1 MKKSLVISEH
11 DSIAAILENDRVV
24 EFFVNRGELLLG
36 DIYSATVDNILP
48 GIDAAFVNLGKDKM
62 GFLHAND
69 VPGQGPLKE
78 RLVPKQKLLVQIT
91 KEPTG
96 HKGPR
101 VSTAISLP
109 GRFLV
114 LVPEERGVSISRRI
128 SEARERAR
136 LKSVVNL
143 MKPPGVGLIIRTE
156 AKGQG
161 ENELFEDFEQLWDRW
176 QTVVS
181 EGEGSIGPTLIY
193 RDQDLL
199 YRVIR
204 DAYSNDVSEIIC
216 DTADGQR
223 RAQEYLQGWA
233 GRTTKVMYHSGDD
246 NLLVSKGVDKEIEAA
261 LSDRVEMPSGGHLNI
276 QPTEALTVIDVNS
289 GRFTSSRTQAETVRR
304 TNLEAAQEIAR
315 QLRLRNIGGMV
326 IVDFIDMD
334 SRKDQ
339 QQVLEV
345 FQRVLEEDRAKPQCG
360 QLSDL
365 GLVELTRRRQGQSL
379 RELFT
384 VHCNSCGGLGV
395 IPTLEIGSRVI
406 TFKAREEEKRGAN
419 RRPLRQQGT
428 VLRAATAH
436 NGRIMPTMDEEIGEG
451 FEDVPEDILDQ
462 MPDDLLHDPSR
473 RELKGSTNRGFND
486 LEGEDEEGDEL
497 SFEVQQQQSKITS
510 AQKRTLFE
518 ETFSDEDDEEEDP
531 KLSADLVENISA
543 VNEVYEDMGTRSR
556 GSFPPAEHELGQ
568 ETTEVTPAL
577 AAAVAAV
584 VTAAIELVQEESAE
598 PLVVVETQVEQE
610 AEEELVSFASSSPFQ
625 TEYDPVTGVYRL
637 KARSTEPEGSS
648 RSGDH
653 QHTASESHESYAHR
667 QEAAVDAAPV
677 EHHQQGEQL
686 NLFAGGSSQETQH
699 ENQSAPVFEH
709 HGNDHGAAQERP
721 SDNVPL
727 EQHHTTHGATE
738 HEQVHTHDHSDEHG
752 HEHSHDHSHDHGH
765 EQAHEQGH
773 EQVHVQVQEQEHF
786 GNEEN
791 SETEKDHSETT
802 EQETYSGFRDQ

>member
-1 MKKSLVISEH
+1 MKKSLVISEQ

-36 DIYSATVDNILP
+36 DIYSATVENILP

-69 VPGQGPLKE
+69 VPGHGNLKE

-143 MKPPGVGLIIRTE
+143 MKPPGIGLIIRTE

-161 ENELFEDFEQLWDRW
+161 EGELFDDFEQLWDRW

-181 EGEGSIGPTLIY
+181 EGEASIGPTLIY

-199 YRVIR
+199 FRVIR
-204 DAYSNDVSEIIC
+204 DAYSHDVVEIIC
-216 DTADGQR
+216 DTADGQK

-233 GRTTKVMYHSGDD
+233 GKQTRVTFHTGDD
-246 NLLVSKGVDKEIEAA
+246 SLLVAKGIDEEIESA
-261 LSDRVEMPSGGHLNI
+261 LSDRVSLPSGGHLNI

-289 GRFTSSRTQAETVRR
+289 GKFTSSRTQAETVRR
-304 TNLEAAQEIAR
+304 TNLEAAQEISR

-345 FQRVLEEDRAKPQCG
+345 FQRVLEEDRAKPQIG

-384 VHCNSCGGLGV
+384 VHCPSCAGLGV
-395 IPTLEIGSRVI
+395 VPTLELGPADHRRVI
-406 TFKAREEEKRGAN
+406 SFKSKEEEQRGRM
-419 RRPLRQQGT
+419 RRPSGRQGGG
-428 VLRAATAH
+428 VLRAASATG
-436 NGRIMPTMDEEIGEG
+436 GRIVPTI
-451 FEDVPEDILDQ
+451 
-462 MPDDLLHDPSR
+462 
-473 RELKGSTNRGFND
+473 
-486 LEGEDEEGDEL
+486 
-497 SFEVQQQQSKITS
+497 
-510 AQKRTLFE
+510 
-518 ETFSDEDDEEEDP
+518 EEE
-531 KLSADLVENISA
+531 
-543 VNEVYEDMGTRSR
+543 
-556 GSFPPAEHELGQ
+556 H
-568 ETTEVTPAL
+568 
-577 AAAVAAV
+577 
-584 VTAAIELVQEESAE
+584 
-598 PLVVVETQVEQE
+598 
-610 AEEELVSFASSSPFQ
+610 
-625 TEYDPVTGVYRL
+625 
-637 KARSTEPEGSS
+637 PE
-648 RSGDH
+648 
-653 QHTASESHESYAHR
+653 
-667 QEAAVDAAPV
+667 
-677 EHHQQGEQL
+677 
-686 NLFAGGSSQETQH
+686 
-699 ENQSAPVFEH
+699 
-709 HGNDHGAAQERP
+709 
-721 SDNVPL
+721 
-727 EQHHTTHGATE
+727 
-738 HEQVHTHDHSDEHG
+738 
-752 HEHSHDHSHDHGH
+752 
-765 EQAHEQGH
+765 
-773 EQVHVQVQEQEHF
+773 
-786 GNEEN
+786 
-791 SETEKDHSETT
+791 
-802 EQETYSGFRDQ
+802 

>member
-11 DSIAAILENDRVV
+11 DSIAGILENDRVV

-36 DIYSATVDNILP
+36 DIYSATVENILP

-69 VPGQGPLKE
+69 VPGQGALKE

-143 MKPPGVGLIIRTE
+143 MKPPGIGLIIRTE

-161 ENELFEDFEQLWDRW
+161 EGELFEDFEQLWDRW

-181 EGEGSIGPTLIY
+181 EGEASIGPTLIY

-199 YRVIR
+199 FRVIR

-216 DTADGQR
+216 DTADGQK

-233 GRTTKVMYHSGDD
+233 GKTTKVTFHSGEDS
-246 NLLVSKGVDKEIEAA
+246 LLVNKGIDREIEAA
-261 LSDRVEMPSGGHLNI
+261 LSDRTELPSGGHLNI

-304 TNLEAAQEIAR
+304 TNLEAAQEIPR

-345 FQRVLEEDRAKPQCG
+345 FQRVLEEDRAKPQVG

-384 VHCNSCGGLGV
+384 SHCHSCSGMGV
-395 IPTLEIGSRVI
+395 IPNLELGSG
-406 TFKAREEEKRGAN
+406 EN
-419 RRPLRQQGT
+419 RRIISFKTRDEEAAARSRGRKGGQAARQAGGMLRS
-428 VLRAATAH
+428 ATAS
-436 NGRIMPTMDEEIGEG
+436 NGRVMPTVGDHDSHSHSSHSLHDAHDLHDVHDDEDLLAG
-451 FEDVPEDILDQ
+451 VPEDILAQ
-462 MPDDLLHDPSR
+462 MPDDLLEAPV
-473 RELKGSTNRGFND
+473 KVTGGKFGTY
-486 LEGEDEEGDEL
+486 
-497 SFEVQQQQSKITS
+497 SKS
-510 AQKRTLFE
+510 H
-518 ETFSDEDDEEEDP
+518 DEDDENEGDEPHQPEVRKSALEQLGIRRDAYAGKASMHDADSFEDDSEENP
-531 KLSADLVENISA
+531 LSRKLSQNISA
-543 VNEVYEDMGTRSR
+543 VAQVVQDMDSRARSGES
-556 GSFPPAEHELGQ
+556 GSAFSKP
-568 ETTEVTPAL
+568 
-577 AAAVAAV
+577 AAARFEVSHSDEHDARAHAHHEK
-584 VTAAIELVQEESAE
+584 TESHDH
-598 PLVVVETQVEQE
+598 VEQE
-610 AEEELVSFASSSPFQ
+610 QQVEHVQHRDHENGDDVHEQKHEVHHHTDDDDSKTDADDVADEVPFEVNDPFE
-625 TEYDPVTGVYRL
+625 TEYDPATGVYRL
-637 KARSTEPEGSS
+637 KVKAAPV
-648 RSGDH
+648 
-653 QHTASESHESYAHR
+653 ESHESHAQAESPADDE
-667 QEAAVDAAPV
+667 QEVGSSHQSWSGQQLTIPVYEGNEHSEGGDESEPVVGHSPGIGEHDENQDAESESEV
-677 EHHQQGEQL
+677 EH
-686 NLFAGGSSQETQH
+686 QEV
-699 ENQSAPVFEH
+699 VFNH
-709 HGNDHGAAQERP
+709 HDA
-721 SDNVPL
+721 S
-727 EQHHTTHGATE
+727 
-738 HEQVHTHDHSDEHG
+738 
-752 HEHSHDHSHDHGH
+752 
-765 EQAHEQGH
+765 
-773 EQVHVQVQEQEHF
+773 
-786 GNEEN
+786 
-791 SETEKDHSETT
+791 
-802 EQETYSGFRDQ
+802 

>member
-11 DSIAAILENDRVV
+11 DSIAAVLENEKVV

-36 DIYSATVDNILP
+36 DIYSATVENILP

-136 LKSVVNL
+136 LKSTVNL
-143 MKPPGVGLIIRTE
+143 MKPPGIGLIIRTE

-181 EGEGSIGPTLIY
+181 EGEASIGPTLIY

-199 YRVIR
+199 FRVIR
-204 DAYSNDVSEIIC
+204 DAYSHEVSDIIC
-216 DTADGQR
+216 DTADGQH

-233 GRTTKVMYHSGDD
+233 SKTTKVSFYSGDESI
-246 NLLVSKGVDKEIEAA
+246 LVAKGIDKEIEAA
-261 LSDRVEMPSGGHLNI
+261 LSDRVELPSGGHLVI

-304 TNLEAAQEIAR
+304 TNLEASQEIAR

-334 SRKDQ
+334 SRRDQ

-384 VHCNSCGGLGV
+384 VHCSSCVGV
-395 IPTLEIGSRVI
+395 GVVPTLELGHADNKRVI
-406 TFKAREEEKRGAN
+406 SFKSRDEEAARMRGN
-419 RRPLRQQGT
+419 RRGGLKQQSG
-428 VLRAATAH
+428 VLRAATAS
-436 NGRIMPTMDEEIGEG
+436 NGRIMPTVEAEPEEDALAFVPEEI
-451 FEDVPEDILDQ
+451 LAQ
-462 MPDDLLHDPSR
+462 MPDDLLQGKDHSEQFKKYAAHDDEDEVDESDEVVATAYPKRENFAPERPFFTAHDPLDTEDSELETSLSKSISEVEEVFQDMGSR
-473 RELKGSTNRGFND
+473 KTSAPHTV
-486 LEGEDEEGDEL
+486 
-497 SFEVQQQQSKITS
+497 SFEV
-510 AQKRTLFE
+510 LE
-518 ETFSDEDDEEEDP
+518 EEPPEVEADIEDVVVISHQLVEQSDEEPE
-531 KLSADLVENISA
+531 
-543 VNEVYEDMGTRSR
+543 
-556 GSFPPAEHELGQ
+556 AEI
-568 ETTEVTPAL
+568 TEAEK
-577 AAAVAAV
+577 VAAPEV
-584 VTAAIELVQEESAE
+584 ESPYETEL
-598 PLVVVETQVEQE
+598 
-610 AEEELVSFASSSPFQ
+610 
-625 TEYDPVTGVYRL
+625 DPVTGVYRL
-637 KARSTEPEGSS
+637 KVKAPVSASLGEYNEG
-648 RSGDH
+648 H
-653 QHTASESHESYAHR
+653 AHTADHTTDQMISHVAQEFAGTSHEQSEWQNR
-667 QEAAVDAAPV
+667 QLTIPV
-677 EHHQQGEQL
+677 YGQPEQ
-686 NLFAGGSSQETQH
+686 
-699 ENQSAPVFEH
+699 
-709 HGNDHGAAQERP
+709 
-721 SDNVPL
+721 
-727 EQHHTTHGATE
+727 
-738 HEQVHTHDHSDEHG
+738 HG
-752 HEHSHDHSHDHGH
+752 HEHGHQEDRAHDETTANHDHQQHDHQHHGGH
-765 EQAHEQGH
+765 EHSEHDQSQTNEQAHQH
-773 EQVHVQVQEQEHF
+773 DLA
-786 GNEEN
+786 
-791 SETEKDHSETT
+791 SESQDQSSSTT
-802 EQETYSGFRDQ
+802 EDEEKEREHSSHGSWNS

>member
-1 MKKSLVISEH
+1 MKKSLVIAEQ
-11 DSIAAILENDRVV
+11 DNIGAILENERVV

-36 DIYSATVDNILP
+36 DIYTASVENILP

-161 ENELFEDFEQLWDRW
+161 ENELFEDFEALWDRW

-181 EGEGSIGPTLIY
+181 EGEASIGPTLIY

-204 DAYSNDVSEIIC
+204 DAYSHDVVEIIV
-216 DTADGQR
+216 DSQDGQR
-223 RAQEYLQGWA
+223 RAQEYLSGWA
-233 GRTTKVMYHSGDD
+233 GRQTKISCHQGEES
-246 NLLVSKGVDKEIEAA
+246 LLVAKGVDREIEAA
-261 LSDRVEMPSGGHLNI
+261 LSDRVELPSGGHLNI

-289 GRFTSSRTQAETVRR
+289 GKFTSSRTQAETVRR
-304 TNLEAAQEIAR
+304 TNLEAAQEISR

-345 FQRVLEEDRAKPQCG
+345 FQRTLEEDRAKPQVG

-384 VHCNSCGGLGV
+384 IACQSCSGLGV
-395 IPTLEIGSRVI
+395 VPTLELGSAEHRRVI
-406 TFKAREEEKRGAN
+406 TFKSREEETLGKGRNLSRKGSKQPAA
-419 RRPLRQQGT
+419 
-428 VLRAATAH
+428 VLRAATAI
-436 NGRIMPTMDEEIGEG
+436 NGRIVPTV
-451 FEDVPEDILDQ
+451 EDVPDFDEGLSPIPEHILEQ
-462 MPDDLLHDPSR
+462 MPDELLNGTAASSVKRPGFIDDR
-473 RELKGSTNRGFND
+473 TN
-486 LEGEDEEGDEL
+486 GESDAEAADSEDEL
-497 SFEVQQQQSKITS
+497 SFEPSSEDFAEQQYRQEKSFAES
-510 AQKRTLFE
+510 PESRRL
-518 ETFSDEDDEEEDP
+518 EDLAESVSQIDEE
-531 KLSADLVENISA
+531 L
-543 VNEVYEDMGTRSR
+543 R
-556 GSFPPAEHELGQ
+556 GMDS
-568 ETTEVTPAL
+568 TS
-577 AAAVAAV
+577 
-584 VTAAIELVQEESAE
+584 VQENGLELEAVSDKQPRPESAANHE
-598 PLVVVETQVEQE
+598 FVSTPGNSTKLPDTWAESQKE
-610 AEEELVSFASSSPFQ
+610 AENTFL
-625 TEYDPVTGVYRL
+625 TEIDPVTGIYRL
-637 KARSTEPEGSS
+637 KNRVPVTDAKEDSQPPAFETEQASSFENQTDDLGQTEFPEDKAVRQEQEKTEEDDKSQHQTWSTDSSGETEKANSEFNEEDAVIVLPVRQEP
-648 RSGDH
+648 D
-653 QHTASESHESYAHR
+653 SHES
-667 QEAAVDAAPV
+667 
-677 EHHQQGEQL
+677 
-686 NLFAGGSSQETQH
+686 
-699 ENQSAPVFEH
+699 
-709 HGNDHGAAQERP
+709 
-721 SDNVPL
+721 
-727 EQHHTTHGATE
+727 
-738 HEQVHTHDHSDEHG
+738 DEHYQQLKL
-752 HEHSHDHSHDHGH
+752 SPVSDPDK
-765 EQAHEQGH
+765 EQ
-773 EQVHVQVQEQEHF
+773 
-786 GNEEN
+786 
-791 SETEKDHSETT
+791 D
-802 EQETYSGFRDQ
+802 

>member
-1 MKKSLVISEH
+1 MKKSLVISEQ
-11 DSIAAILENDRVV
+11 DNIAAILENDKAV
-24 EFFVNRGELLLG
+24 EFLVNRGELLLG
-36 DIYSATVDNILP
+36 DIYTASVENILP

-128 SEARERAR
+128 SETRERSR

-181 EGEGSIGPTLIY
+181 DGEASIGPTLIY

-204 DAYSNDVSEIIC
+204 DAYSHDVVEILV
-216 DTADGQR
+216 DTVDGQK
-223 RAQEYLQGWA
+223 RAQEYLSGWA
-233 GRTTKVMYHSGDD
+233 SKQTKINLHIGEES
-246 NLLVSKGVDKEIEAA
+246 LLVSKGIDREIEAA
-261 LSDRVEMPSGGHLNI
+261 LSDRVELPSGGHLNI
-276 QPTEALTVIDVNS
+276 EPTEALTVIDVNS

-304 TNLEAAQEIAR
+304 TNLEAAQEISR

-345 FQRVLEEDRAKPQCG
+345 FQRTLEEDRAKPQVG

-384 VHCNSCGGLGV
+384 VHCQSCAGLGFM
-395 IPTLEIGSRVI
+395 PTLELGTPDNRKVI
-406 TFKAREEEKRGAN
+406 SLKGKEADPLARGAN
-419 RRPLRQQGT
+419 RHAQRRMPKPAGT
-428 VLRAATAH
+428 VMRAATAI
-436 NGRIMPTMDEEIGEG
+436 NGRVMPTMDDIQDFEETLAAL
-451 FEDVPEDILDQ
+451 PEHILEQ
-462 MPDDLLHDPSR
+462 MPDDLLADKVPGKRSFSHD
-473 RELKGSTNRGFND
+473 D
-486 LEGEDEEGDEL
+486 EGDLTEHENEHEEEL
-497 SFEVQQQQSKITS
+497 SFQPKAQSPNAQIDDFEDESEESSTKLSDDLSENIRDVAKVFDEFDQSESRFGSRPQTS
-510 AQKRTLFE
+510 LYSAPSYEAPASLPDPTPVYDEETESAVFE
-518 ETFSDEDDEEEDP
+518 E
-531 KLSADLVENISA
+531 
-543 VNEVYEDMGTRSR
+543 
-556 GSFPPAEHELGQ
+556 EHGESG
-568 ETTEVTPAL
+568 
-577 AAAVAAV
+577 
-584 VTAAIELVQEESAE
+584 AI
-598 PLVVVETQVEQE
+598 
-610 AEEELVSFASSSPFQ
+610 AEEHNYEEAAPPLPEPESPFE
-625 TEYDPVTGVYRL
+625 TEIDPVTGVYRL
-637 KARSTEPEGSS
+637 KAKTAGEEEHHHGESSPHNETAQEGTRYDAGFPSLEDKLEAARSIFQSTYSGEIAHEG
-648 RSGDH
+648 GH
-653 QHTASESHESYAHR
+653 ETHEQSHE
-667 QEAAVDAAPV
+667 
-677 EHHQQGEQL
+677 
-686 NLFAGGSSQETQH
+686 
-699 ENQSAPVFEH
+699 
-709 HGNDHGAAQERP
+709 HG
-721 SDNVPL
+721 
-727 EQHHTTHGATE
+727 
-738 HEQVHTHDHSDEHG
+738 G
-752 HEHSHDHSHDHGH
+752 HEHSHEQTHEHGGHENSHEHSDEHSHEHGAEHGH
-765 EQAHEQGH
+765 QHDNQSFPFESSADDANKEEGEQFHQLKLP
-773 EQVHVQVQEQEHF
+773 
-786 GNEEN
+786 
-791 SETEKDHSETT
+791 T
-802 EQETYSGFRDQ
+802 SGEDS

>member
-1 MKKSLVISEH
+1 MKKSLVIAEQ
-11 DSIAAILENDRVV
+11 DNIGAILENERVV

-36 DIYSATVDNILP
+36 DIYTATVENILP

-181 EGEGSIGPTLIY
+181 DGEASIGPTLIY

-204 DAYSNDVSEIIC
+204 DAYSHDVVEIIV
-216 DTADGQR
+216 DTQDGQT
-223 RAQEYLQGWA
+223 RAQEYLAGWA
-233 GRTTKVMYHSGDD
+233 GRQTKISCHQGEDS
-246 NLLVSKGVDKEIEAA
+246 LLVAKGIDREIEAA
-261 LSDRVEMPSGGHLNI
+261 LSDRVELPSGGHLNI
-276 QPTEALTVIDVNS
+276 EPTEALTVIDVNS
-289 GRFTSSRTQAETVRR
+289 GKFTSSRTQAETVRR
-304 TNLEAAQEIAR
+304 TNLEAAQEISR

-345 FQRVLEEDRAKPQCG
+345 FQRTLEEDRAKPQVG

-384 VHCNSCGGLGV
+384 IACQACSGLGV
-395 IPTLEIGSRVI
+395 VPTLEIGPQEHRRVI
-406 TFKAREEEKRGAN
+406 TFKSREEEGTGKGRNLSRKGAK
-419 RRPLRQQGT
+419 QQAA
-428 VLRAATAH
+428 VLRAATAI
-436 NGRIMPTMDEEIGEG
+436 NGRIVPTVEDSPEYDEGLAPI
-451 FEDVPEDILDQ
+451 PEHILEQ
-462 MPDDLLHDPSR
+462 MPDELLNGTAASSKRGAFIDDR
-473 RELKGSTNRGFND
+473 TN
-486 LEGEDEEGDEL
+486 GETDSEAGDSEEEL
-497 SFEVQQQQSKITS
+497 SFEPNVGAYSLGGLEQEKAFSDNPDANKFEDLAHSVSQIDQELREIASTS
-510 AQKRTLFE
+510 AD
-518 ETFSDEDDEEEDP
+518 TFDNAPEKIYSPQDLRSDFSSQEPEIEAMPDAASGEDP
-531 KLSADLVENISA
+531 IWSEAKIPD
-543 VNEVYEDMGTRSR
+543 
-556 GSFPPAEHELGQ
+556 
-568 ETTEVTPAL
+568 
-577 AAAVAAV
+577 
-584 VTAAIELVQEESAE
+584 
-598 PLVVVETQVEQE
+598 E
-610 AEEELVSFASSSPFQ
+610 AESPFE
-625 TEYDPVTGVYRL
+625 TEIDPVTGIYRL
-637 KARSTEPEGSS
+637 KAKI
-648 RSGDH
+648 SGADGKTQSH
-653 QHTASESHESYAHR
+653 QNEHDEQLDLDTTASHIDDYASSQDESKQQGNNSADEVQSRDSWHADEDQSQNDSSSKPTQTESGESDESY
-667 QEAAVDAAPV
+667 QQLKFSSVND
-677 EHHQQGEQL
+677 QGE
-686 NLFAGGSSQETQH
+686 
-699 ENQSAPVFEH
+699 
-709 HGNDHGAAQERP
+709 
-721 SDNVPL
+721 
-727 EQHHTTHGATE
+727 EQ
-738 HEQVHTHDHSDEHG
+738 
-752 HEHSHDHSHDHGH
+752 
-765 EQAHEQGH
+765 
-773 EQVHVQVQEQEHF
+773 
-786 GNEEN
+786 N
-791 SETEKDHSETT
+791 
-802 EQETYSGFRDQ
+802 

>member
-11 DSIAAILENDRVV
+11 DSIAAILENERVV

-36 DIYSATVDNILP
+36 DIYSATVENILP

-69 VPGQGPLKE
+69 VPGQGLLKE

-161 ENELFEDFEQLWDRW
+161 EGELFEDFEQLWDRW

-181 EGEGSIGPTLIY
+181 EGEASIGPTLIY

-216 DTADGQR
+216 DSPDGQK

-233 GRTTKVMYHSGDD
+233 GRTTRVTHHVGEES
-246 NLLVSKGVDKEIEAA
+246 LLVSKGVDKEIEAA
-261 LSDRVEMPSGGHLNI
+261 LSDRVELPSGGHLNI

-304 TNLEAAQEIAR
+304 TNVEAAQEIPR

-345 FQRVLEEDRAKPQCG
+345 FQRVLEEDRAKPQVG

-384 VHCNSCGGLGV
+384 VHCTGCSGLGV
-395 IPTLEIGSRVI
+395 VPTLEIGTAENRRVI
-406 TFKAREEEKRGAN
+406 SFKSQEEAAKQRSN
-419 RRPLRQQGT
+419 RRPLRQQNSGGQ
-428 VLRAATAH
+428 LRAATAH
-436 NGRIMPTMDEEIGEG
+436 NGRIMPTVEEVDVEE
-451 FEDVPEDILDQ
+451 FSDVPEEILDQ
-462 MPDDLLHDPSR
+462 MPDDLIMDPAS
-473 RELKGSTNRGFND
+473 RELKGGVKRAPYPNEVESDDDEDNDHLTFDVQNEDFAPKTN
-486 LEGEDEEGDEL
+486 
-497 SFEVQQQQSKITS
+497 
-510 AQKRTLFE
+510 LFE
-518 ETFSDEDDEEEDP
+518 ENYSDDDDEDDEA
-531 KLSADLVENISA
+531 LTSGLTENITA
-543 VNEVYEDMGTRSR
+543 VEHVFNDMGSR
-556 GSFPPAEHELGQ
+556 TKPEQPAEHAVAV
-568 ETTEVTPAL
+568 EVL
-577 AAAVAAV
+577 EVSSHGAAAEN
-584 VTAAIELVQEESAE
+584 AIVIDRNEIETSDESVSQTDKE
-598 PLVVVETQVEQE
+598 PDVEVEV
-610 AEEELVSFASSSPFQ
+610 EEELVSFASSPFE
-625 TEYDPVTGVYRL
+625 TEYDPVTGIYRL
-637 KARSTEPEGSS
+637 KARNVTTESAPNHE
-648 RSGDH
+648 
-653 QHTASESHESYAHR
+653 TESHSH
-667 QEAAVDAAPV
+667 
-677 EHHQQGEQL
+677 EH
-686 NLFAGGSSQETQH
+686 
-699 ENQSAPVFEH
+699 
-709 HGNDHGAAQERP
+709 
-721 SDNVPL
+721 
-727 EQHHTTHGATE
+727 
-738 HEQVHTHDHSDEHG
+738 EHG
-752 HEHSHDHSHDHGH
+752 HEANHEHSHEQNNEHGH
-765 EQAHEQGH
+765 EQNHEHGH
-773 EQVHVQVQEQEHF
+773 EQNHEHGGEQNHERAHESGSTNDSQASDEGESGRGEQLHLFSQTGKEQHEHSEQEQ
-786 GNEEN
+786 GNTGTD
-791 SETEKDHSETT
+791 SEKSNDEQKSE
-802 EQETYSGFRDQ
+802 QSVYSGSQHRSEDNG

>member
-1 MKKSLVISEH
+1 MKKSLVISEQ
-11 DSIAAILENDRVV
+11 DSIAAILENERVV

-36 DIYSATVDNILP
+36 DIYSATVENILP

-69 VPGQGPLKE
+69 VPGQGLLKE

-156 AKGQG
+156 AKAQG
-161 ENELFEDFEQLWDRW
+161 ESELFEDFEQLWDRW

-181 EGEGSIGPTLIY
+181 EGEASIGPSLIY

-199 YRVIR
+199 FRVIR

-216 DTADGQR
+216 DSQDGQK

-233 GRTTKVMYHSGDD
+233 GRTTRVTYHTGDD
-246 NLLVSKGVDKEIEAA
+246 SLLVSKGVDKEIEAA
-261 LSDRVEMPSGGHLNI
+261 LSDRVELPSGGHLNI

-304 TNLEAAQEIAR
+304 TNVEAAQEIPR

-345 FQRVLEEDRAKPQCG
+345 FQRVLEEDRAKPQVG

-384 VHCNSCGGLGV
+384 VHCTGCSGLGV
-395 IPTLEIGSRVI
+395 VPTLELGTAEHRRVI
-406 TFKAREEEKRGAN
+406 SFKSPEETTKSRGGGN
-419 RRPLRQQGT
+419 RRPLRQQNAGGGQ
-428 VLRAATAH
+428 LRAATAH
-436 NGRIMPTMDEEIGEG
+436 NGRILPTVDEVEEED
-451 FEDVPEDILDQ
+451 FTDVPEEILDQ
-462 MPDDLLHDPSR
+462 MPDDLLADPAE
-473 RELKGSTNRGFND
+473 RELKGSVKRAPYGNEAD
-486 LEGEDEEGDEL
+486 SEDEEQD
-497 SFEVQQQQSKITS
+497 Q
-510 AQKRTLFE
+510 AQFDVHNEDFAPKANLFE
-518 ETFSDEDDEEEDP
+518 ESFSDDDDDEDESSS
-531 KLSADLVENISA
+531 LTENITA
-543 VNEVYEDMGTRSR
+543 VEHVFNEMGTRQRPES
-556 GSFPPAEHELGQ
+556 PAEQIATESSEVRPYEQAPSEDIGHEHEVEAVSNEEE
-568 ETTEVTPAL
+568 ETDSQT
-577 AAAVAAV
+577 
-584 VTAAIELVQEESAE
+584 
-598 PLVVVETQVEQE
+598 E
-610 AEEELVSFASSSPFQ
+610 AEEELVSFADSSPFQ
-625 TEYDPVTGVYRL
+625 TEYDPVTGTYRL
-637 KARSTEPEGSS
+637 KARAAEPEDAHHEHSEQHEHG
-648 RSGDH
+648 H
-653 QHTASESHESYAHR
+653 QHEHGEHEHAHH
-667 QEAAVDAAPV
+667 QGQTHEHGDEHEHNHEHGHDH
-677 EHHQQGEQL
+677 EHHGHDHEHHAHDSQAGSEPDAKQGEQL
-686 NLFAGGSSQETQH
+686 QLFSH
-699 ENQSAPVFEH
+699 SANEH
-709 HGNDHGAAQERP
+709 HHDEHQSSE
-721 SDNVPL
+721 S
-727 EQHHTTHGATE
+727 HHTDSTNWNNDTAGDAGAE
-738 HEQVHTHDHSDEHG
+738 VEEERSEQ
-752 HEHSHDHSHDHGH
+752 
-765 EQAHEQGH
+765 QEQG
-773 EQVHVQVQEQEHF
+773 V
-786 GNEEN
+786 
-791 SETEKDHSETT
+791 
-802 EQETYSGFRDQ
+802 YSGSQHWGEDNG

>member
-11 DSIAAILENDRVV
+11 DSIAAVIENDKVV

-36 DIYSATVDNILP
+36 DIYSATVENILP

-143 MKPPGVGLIIRTE
+143 MKPPGIGLIIRTE

-161 ENELFEDFEQLWDRW
+161 ENELFEDFEALWDRW

-181 EGEGSIGPTLIY
+181 EGEASIGPTLIY

-199 YRVIR
+199 FRVIR
-204 DAYSNDVSEIIC
+204 DAYSHEVSDIIC
-216 DTADGQR
+216 DTVDGQN

-233 GRTTKVMYHSGDD
+233 SKQTKVSFHTGEDSI
-246 NLLVSKGVDKEIEAA
+246 LVAKGIDKEIEAA
-261 LSDRVEMPSGGHLNI
+261 LGDRVELPSGGHLNI

-304 TNLEAAQEIAR
+304 TNLEASQEIAR

-334 SRKDQ
+334 SRRDQ

-384 VHCNSCGGLGV
+384 VHCTHCSAMGV
-395 IPTLEIGSRVI
+395 VPTLELGHADNKRVI
-406 TFKAREEEKRGAN
+406 SFKSRDEEAARRSGN
-419 RRPLRQQGT
+419 RRGGVRQSGSI
-428 VLRAATAH
+428 LRAASAS
-436 NGRIMPTMDEEIGEG
+436 NGRITPTVEVEPEEDALAFVPEEILE
-451 FEDVPEDILDQ
+451 Q
-462 MPDDLLHDPSR
+462 MPDDLLQA
-473 RELKGSTNRGFND
+473 N
-486 LEGEDEEGDEL
+486 
-497 SFEVQQQQSKITS
+497 VKIDS
-510 AQKRTLFE
+510 EPFKKYAD
-518 ETFSDEDDEEEDP
+518 DEDDEHDTDDAPEAVATAYPSKRENFAPGKSYFSESHDISDDEDSELESS
-531 KLSADLVENISA
+531 LSKSIS
-543 VNEVYEDMGTRSR
+543 EVAEVFQDMGNRNSVNATLQ
-556 GSFPPAEHELGQ
+556 AEAQGLV
-568 ETTEVTPAL
+568 TESVEDEIED
-577 AAAVAAV
+577 VDV
-584 VTAAIELVQEESAE
+584 VSYHPSEQEEAHRGA
-598 PLVVVETQVEQE
+598 THE
-610 AEEELVSFASSSPFQ
+610 AEAEVEAHGAEAADEADELEIQEEVPPTPEVESPYE
-625 TEYDPVTGVYRL
+625 TELDPVTGVYRL
-637 KARSTEPEGSS
+637 KIKAPVQTGS
-648 RSGDH
+648 DDF
-653 QHTASESHESYAHR
+653 Q
-667 QEAAVDAAPV
+667 QPV
-677 EHHQQGEQL
+677 EHTPEQL
-686 NLFAGGSSQETQH
+686 IEKVVSEFTPGAQDQRSEKNEEWQNKQLTI
-699 ENQSAPVFEH
+699 PVYGTPEH
-709 HGNDHGAAQERP
+709 HNH
-721 SDNVPL
+721 
-727 EQHHTTHGATE
+727 EQATE
-738 HEQVHTHDHSDEHG
+738 PLSEHRHEHG
-752 HEHSHDHSHDHGH
+752 ESEHDASHTQQHDYHEHHEHSTD
-765 EQAHEQGH
+765 AR
-773 EQVHVQVQEQEHF
+773 EH
-786 GNEEN
+786 EN
-791 SETEKDHSETT
+791 SSGAHSE
-802 EQETYSGFRDQ
+802 ESEEGQSVEHSSSGSNWNNS